1 MKQCTEKGD
10 DKTRFDTAAI
20 NTYGTYDNMRD
31 SHIRKH
37 LPNLKAIW
45 RKIDYIVRYI
55 QSYQNQR

>member
-31 SHIRKH
+31 SYIHKH

-45 RKIDYIVRYI
+45 IKIDYIVRYI
-55 QSYQNQR
+55 QRDQNQR